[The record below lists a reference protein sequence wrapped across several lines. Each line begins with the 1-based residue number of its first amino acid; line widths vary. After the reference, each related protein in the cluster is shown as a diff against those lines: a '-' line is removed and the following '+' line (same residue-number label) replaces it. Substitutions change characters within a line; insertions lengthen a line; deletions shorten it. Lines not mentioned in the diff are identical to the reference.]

1 MPLLEVMGPD
11 DLVALAGCMHVFLA
25 IRFAATCKRIR
36 SAVKASVNARPELL
50 TRRAVV
56 KLASDLQRRFKD
68 EHHRDTVQR
77 ELITPEVCH
86 CAFTTTDAETR
97 VTRFHMRISS
107 KYTLKINDVS
117 NGPLSD
123 LVIIDY
129 YTDSNTTNI
138 QIRILKSPHR
148 ATFVEEVE
156 FATETV
162 GEISHW
168 VPAKFEDGLFA
179 RLVNM
184 GIV

>member
-1 MPLLEVMGPD
+1 MLDAMGPD
-11 DLVALAGCMHVFLA
+11 DLVALAGCMHVVLA

-36 SAVKASVNARPELL
+36 SAVKASVDARPELL

-107 KYTLKINDVS
+107 KYTLKINGVP
-117 NGPLSD
+117 NTPPFD
-123 LVIIDY
+123 LVIVDY
-129 YTDSNTTNI
+129 YTDSNTINI
-138 QIRILKSPHR
+138 QIRILKRPY
-148 ATFVEEVE
+148 AVFVEDVE

-162 GEISHW
+162 GEISHC
-168 VPAKFEDGLFA
+168 VPAKFEDGLFV
-179 RLVNM
+179 RLMNM
-184 GIV
+184 DIV